1 MYGGNRQPLRSSLE
15 DGSSSGVPIVRGHTD
30 ADKFERFERWLRD
43 NGAEFSMLELR
54 EYVAKDTPC
63 AASQAENDADEEK
76 KETGGKESSY
86 ASLGSS
92 DGRES
97 ESSEMRG
104 VHARVTIPPNCVCV
118 SIPRKCLITVEM
130 GQATPIGQAVL
141 NSDLDLD
148 APKHIFL
155 MIYLLWDQKVNGDK
169 SFFKPYYDILP
180 KTLSNMPI
188 FWSDE
193 ELSYLEGSYLLAQI
207 ADRNDAIT
215 DDYHA
220 ICEIAPELPEIANLD
235 EFKWA
240 RMCVCSRNF
249 GLQID
254 GHRTSAL
261 VPHADMLNHYRPR
274 ETKWTFDD
282 ETQSFTITTLQ
293 SIPAGAQVYDSYGQ
307 KCNHRFLLNYGFA
320 VEDNREIDGFCPNEV
335 SLELGL
341 IPTDPLYDEKN
352 EFWTR
357 GDGPSGSPG
366 GPSVA
371 LAASAAV
378 AAHAGS
384 SRRHILNPNAVIVQS
399 ALEVANATSDAG
411 GQLAAGRP
419 PARSRSL
426 SGNSSEESIPVIK
439 RVRVCVSNNEN
450 TRILFSMMR
459 VIVCNESELRI
470 ISSSPASPLGDG
482 GCPGYVSRALLGLS
496 SSSSSVGAS
505 VSSSSAAF
513 YRTCRDIRH
522 PLSLR
527 NERAAMEHLL
537 EVVRRSLALYPT
549 SLSEDIIDLA
559 NESRYPRFSNK
570 RHAKIQVRGEKEV
583 LHHYSQ
589 WARTALEVMDVIQK
603 DILAEQKFDRKEHGG
618 MASSLSSDSAFD
630 RAIHAIEEEENLGG
644 HGSLH
649 HTIIRYCADV
659 LGALRREE
667 IKGIRRVRA
676 NRFQEGGGACGFV

>member
-1 MYGGNRQPLRSSLE
+1 MYSNEQTLRSSLE
-15 DGSSSGVPIVRGHTD
+15 DSSSTGVPISSDHAE
-30 ADKFERFERWLRD
+30 ADKFDRFEGWLRD

-54 EYVAKDTPC
+54 EYVTKESIC
-63 AASQAENDADEEK
+63 VSQAESDAAEEK

-86 ASLGSS
+86 SSSGSEEKC
-92 DGRES
+92 D

-104 VHARVTIPPNCVCV
+104 VHARVTIAPNTVCV
-118 SIPRKCLITVEM
+118 AIPRKCLITVEM

-141 NSDLDLD
+141 NSELDLD

-155 MIYLLWDQKVNGDK
+155 MIYLLWDQKVNGDR

-193 ELSYLEGSYLLAQI
+193 ELSFLDGSYLLAQI

-220 ICEIAPELPEIANLD
+220 ICEIAPELADIATLE

-282 ETQSFTITTLQ
+282 ETQCFTITTLQ
-293 SIPAGAQVYDSYGQ
+293 SIPVGAQVYDSYGQ

-335 SLELGL
+335 PLELG
-341 IPTDPLYDEKN
+341 IVPDDPLYDAKQ

-357 GDGPSGSPG
+357 GDGPSGSSG
-366 GPSVA
+366 GVAA
-371 LAASAAV
+371 LAAAV
-378 AAHAGS
+378 TAS
-384 SRRHILNPNAVIVQS
+384 STRRQNMDPTAVVSS
-399 ALEVANATSDAG
+399 ALEAATSASLEG
-411 GQLAAGRP
+411 SSQHSASGP
-419 PARSRSL
+419 PSRSRSL
-426 SGNSSEESIPVIK
+426 SGNSDESVPVIK

-450 TRILFSMMR
+450 TRILFSMLR

-470 ISSSPASPLGDG
+470 LSSSPSSPIGDG

-496 SSSSSVGAS
+496 SGVGSS

-537 EVVRRSLALYPT
+537 DVIGRSLAMYPST
-549 SLSEDIIDLA
+549 LAQDINDLGD
-559 NESRYPRFSNK
+559 ESSYPRFSNK

-583 LHHYSQ
+583 LHHFAQ
-589 WARTALEVMDVIQK
+589 WARTALEVMDVIDK
-603 DILAEQKFDRKEHGG
+603 EILVEKSYGTKEKEEAVSSSEPGFDYV
-618 MASSLSSDSAFD
+618 
-630 RAIHAIEEEENLGG
+630 IHAMEEEENMGG

-659 LGALRREE
+659 IGALRREE
-667 IKGIRRVRA
+667 VKNIRRARISRGQD
-676 NRFQEGGGACGFV
+676 NNGASGFV

>member
-1 MYGGNRQPLRSSLE
+1 MYSNEQTLRSSLE
-15 DGSSSGVPIVRGHTD
+15 DSSSAGVTIKSGHAE
-30 ADKFERFERWLRD
+30 ADKFDRFEYWLRE

-54 EYVAKDTPC
+54 EYVTKDSSC
-63 AASQAENDADEEK
+63 VSQVESDAAEEK
-76 KETGGKESSY
+76 KETGGKESTYS
-86 ASLGSS
+86 SSSS
-92 DGRES
+92 DEKGDET
-97 ESSEMRG
+97 SEMRG
-104 VHARVTIPPNCVCV
+104 VHARVMISPNTVCV
-118 SIPRKCLITVEM
+118 AIPRKCLITVEM
-130 GQATPIGQAVL
+130 GQSTPIGQAVL

-220 ICEIAPELPEIANLD
+220 ICEIAPELADIATLE

-282 ETQSFTITTLQ
+282 ETHCFTITTLQ
-293 SIPAGAQVYDSYGQ
+293 SIPVGAQVYDSYGQ

-335 SLELGL
+335 PLELG
-341 IPTDPLYDEKN
+341 IMPDDPLYDAKQD
-352 EFWTR
+352 FWTR
-357 GDGPSGSPG
+357 GDGSSGSNAG
-366 GPSVA
+366 VSA
-371 LAASAAV
+371 LAAAVTAASTSRRQNIDPTAVVSTALETATSAASE
-378 AAHAGS
+378 AS
-384 SRRHILNPNAVIVQS
+384 SHHS
-399 ALEVANATSDAG
+399 ASG
-411 GQLAAGRP
+411 P
-419 PARSRSL
+419 PSRSRSL
-426 SGNSSEESIPVIK
+426 SGNSDESIPVIK

-450 TRILFSMMR
+450 TRILFSMLR
-459 VIVCNESELRI
+459 VIACNESELRI
-470 ISSSPASPLGDG
+470 LSSSPSSPIGDG

-496 SSSSSVGAS
+496 SSGVGSS
-505 VSSSSAAF
+505 VSSSATF

-522 PLSLR
+522 PLGLR

-537 EVVRRSLALYPT
+537 DVISRALAMYPST
-549 SLSEDIIDLA
+549 LAQDINDLA
-559 NESRYPRFSNK
+559 DESSLPRFSNK
-570 RHAKIQVRGEKEV
+570 RHAKIQVRGEKEA
-583 LHHYSQ
+583 LHHFAQ
-589 WARTALEVMDVIQK
+589 WARTALEVMDVI
-603 DILAEQKFDRKEHGG
+603 DKEIASEKGFG
-618 MASSLSSDSAFD
+618 KNEKEVSASSRAPGFD
-630 RAIHAIEEEENLGG
+630 HVIHAMEEEESIGG

-649 HTIIRYCADV
+649 HTIVRYCADV

-667 IKGIRRVRA
+667 IKNIRRSRISRGQDC
-676 NRFQEGGGACGFV
+676 NGASGFV